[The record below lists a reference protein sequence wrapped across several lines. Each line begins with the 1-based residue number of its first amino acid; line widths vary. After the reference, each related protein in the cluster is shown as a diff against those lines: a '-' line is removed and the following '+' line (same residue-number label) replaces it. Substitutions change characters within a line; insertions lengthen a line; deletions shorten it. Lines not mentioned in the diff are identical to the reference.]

1 MKRFD
6 KGYIYSGL
14 LSDLFRS
21 FVVVYIFLKD
31 IFLGEGSSPEDITA
45 AIPFFAIGFI
55 VVYLCFILYRILY
68 YRTSGYALTEKEIR
82 CNRGVLFRKRSVL
95 DYQKVHA
102 INKKQNI
109 FHRIFGI
116 AILTVDSGSTN
127 TSHQAEITIIEKDK
141 VIDALVAE
149 LNALKEGGERN
160 AESTEM
166 KDELLL
172 SENDSLYSFTSAKKM
187 LYTLINI
194 ASTAFFTA
202 VFAVLTIIVL
212 GICKLMLE
220 QNFLGSWGQYFL
232 FAFLITIGAMLLL
245 SVFSCIGCLIHAFVG
260 YYKFRITKRGNDIQ
274 ISYGLLEKHTNT
286 FSYDRIKAV
295 KITQGLVQRM
305 LGFASIRLEVIGYTV
320 NSGNDNKNADLGVL
334 VPFCKYDEIGEILG
348 RILPDYVPDEKQTK
362 AVSYFPFISWFALI
376 LGIVTGVVLLEM
388 ILPMLIFRASSAVI
402 AAVIYAVIG
411 TAVVILLVK
420 ALSAALSYQNNG
432 IAIHNGRITAYYGG
446 FTRNITVFM
455 AKNLIAAENV
465 TTPLRKRAGITSL
478 VMHLKTNALSNEIK
492 VHIQKDALS
501 EKIEQLLTF

>member
-31 IFLGEGSSPEDITA
+31 IFLNESSNPGDVGN
-45 AIPFFAIGFI
+45 AIPFFAIAFI
-55 VVYLCFILYRILY
+55 VVYLCCTLYRILY
-68 YRTSGYALTEKEIR
+68 YRTSGYVLTEKEIK

-109 FHRIFGI
+109 IHRIFGI
-116 AILTVDSGSTN
+116 AVLTVDSGSTN
-127 TSHQAEITIIEKDK
+127 TSHQAEIIIIEKDK
-141 VIDALVAE
+141 VIDALVNE
-149 LNALKEGGERN
+149 LNALKEGGERTS
-160 AESTEM
+160 ESTQPEG
-166 KDELLL
+166 EVLL
-172 SENDSLYSFTSAKKM
+172 SDSLYRFTSAKKM

-202 VFAVLTIIVL
+202 VFAVLTVIVL

-220 QNFLGSWGQYFL
+220 QNFLGSWGQFFL
-232 FAFLITIGAMLLL
+232 FAFLITLGAMLLL
-245 SVFSCIGCLIHAFVG
+245 SVFSFIGCLIHAFVG
-260 YYKFRITKRGNDIQ
+260 YYKFQIVRRGNDIQ

-320 NSGNDNKNADLGVL
+320 NSGDDDKNAGLGVL
-334 VPFCKYDEIGEILG
+334 VPFCKYDEIGEILSKV
-348 RILPDYVPDEKQTK
+348 LPDYVPDEKQTRS
-362 AVSYFPFISWFALI
+362 VSYFPFVSWFALI
-376 LGIVTGVVLLEM
+376 LGVVTGVVLLQT
-388 ILPMLIFRASSAVI
+388 ILPMLIFRISSLAI
-402 AAVIYAVIG
+402 AAVVLAVIG
-411 TAVVILLVK
+411 VGVIILAVK
-420 ALSAALSYQNNG
+420 AMSAALCYQNNG
-432 IAIHNGRITAYYGG
+432 IAVNNGKITAYYGG
-446 FTRNITVFM
+446 FTKNITVFM

-478 VMHLKTNALSNEIK
+478 VMHLKTNALSNEVK
-492 VHIQKDALS
+492 VHIQKDTLS
-501 EKIEQLLTF
+501 EKIEQLLIY